1 MTNNP
6 GTWWQGI
13 AALCR
18 WGLAWLSIG
27 LFKLLAG
34 INLLRTAFM
43 ERILLVAQCIVLAVW
58 ALPNG
63 AAGLLLLQKRQET
76 QKTRACPFRNRPGL
90 KRNTAR
96 SED

>member
-13 AALCR
+13 ATLCR

-27 LFKLLAG
+27 LFTLLAG

-43 ERILLVAQCIVLAVW
+43 ERILLV
-58 ALPNG
+58 G
-63 AAGLLLLQKRQET
+63 RYGR
-76 QKTRACPFRNRPGL
+76 RA
-90 KRNTAR
+90 
-96 SED
+96 

>member
-13 AALCR
+13 ATLCR

-27 LFKLLAG
+27 LFTLLAG

-43 ERILLVAQCIVLAVW
+43 ERILLVAQCIVRRYGRCPMVRRAFFFCKK
-58 ALPNG
+58 ARNTKS
-63 AAGLLLLQKRQET
+63 Q
-76 QKTRACPFRNRPGL
+76 ACPFRNRPGL